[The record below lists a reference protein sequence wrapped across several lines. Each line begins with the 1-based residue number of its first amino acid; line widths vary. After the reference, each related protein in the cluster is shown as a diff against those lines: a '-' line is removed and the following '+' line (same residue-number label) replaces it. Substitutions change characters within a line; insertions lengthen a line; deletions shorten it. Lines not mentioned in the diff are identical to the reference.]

1 MHYLLSRHDVYRTIV
16 YVHDD
21 CVVISPDVLPEIY
34 FPLDKTLGT
43 FRDSTDR
50 QHGTRT
56 TFLCS
61 RIMYKVTV
69 LPETNKVILDVIEAS
84 LGTSSQHHN
93 AFSAPRR
100 LQSTVSGLGQP
111 GASLKG
117 AATSFG
123 VCCEAEGLHRFYV
136 RPRGRHLVWHSGVRH
151 LGSEHYGSWFQPI
164 VPGCSLHG

>member
-61 RIMYKVTV
+61 RITYKVTI
-69 LPETNKVILDVIEAS
+69 LPEAKKVIFNVIEAS
-84 LGTSSQHHN
+84 LRVSSQHHN

-100 LQSTVSGLGQP
+100 LQSTVSGFGQL
-111 GASLKG
+111 GASRKI

-136 RPRGRHLVWHSGVRH
+136 
-151 LGSEHYGSWFQPI
+151 
-164 VPGCSLHG
+164 